1 MRRELSVMTKARA
14 SMNLPGVP
22 VTTFMLVLVIALAA
36 GCTANRCCP
45 KRSCCARSTSCQS
58 SGCDAVG
65 CEAAAGCDVGGVDCG
80 EAPVVEEEPAPAAS
94 MQEVQAPAVVSNP
107 MMEAPAPAA
116 SDSAFGHGE
125 NYEWLIGT
133 LQKVHVPRPA
143 WKIRYSR
150 LDRKD
155 KWGGSMV
162 FAPDAR
168 LENFQDGDVLYVE
181 GEIISDRA
189 SLYLSGPRY
198 RARNLRLFGEKQ
210 LAERIS
216 R

>member
-22 VTTFMLVLVIALAA
+22 VALMLALVIAVAA
-36 GCTANRCCP
+36 GCTANRCC
-45 KRSCCARSTSCQS
+45 KQHSCCARSSCS
-58 SGCDAVG
+58 CCEAPVG
-65 CEAAAGCDVGGVDCG
+65 CAAAGCDAGAMDDGG
-80 EAPVVEEEPAPAAS
+80 EAPVVEEPTPAAS
-94 MQEVQAPAVVSNP
+94 VQEVQAPAIVAEP
-107 MMEAPAPAA
+107 PKPAKPEPVATN
-116 SDSAFGHGE
+116 DSAYGHGK
-125 NYEWLIGT
+125 NYEWLIGK
-133 LQKVHVPRPA
+133 LMKVHVPRPG
-143 WKIRYSR
+143 WKIRYAR
-150 LDRKD
+150 LDEKD

-162 FAPDAR
+162 FSTDAR

-198 RARNLRLFGEKQ
+198 RIRSIRLFGDKQ
-210 LAERIS
+210 VAERIS